1 MKKLIHLA
9 ASKAHPDIWTQPF
22 RDALCAFSDLTV
34 IEEADQ
40 IPLHERAALI
50 REHHIALTSWG
61 ASVLPAELAV
71 NRGHLEYICHLTGT
85 LRQYVP
91 LELID
96 AGLPVTNWGDA
107 PAKPLAE
114 GAMTLLLA
122 TLKDMHRRVQHVH
135 HGGWAPPRR
144 GMSDTLHGLNIG
156 VYGFGL
162 IGRAFVDLLRPFGA
176 VVRIYDPYVTEVPPD
191 CVLVESLDAL
201 FEHSGAIV
209 IHAGLTE
216 ATRGSVTAA
225 LLAKLPDG
233 GILINTARGA
243 IIDQDA
249 LFREL
254 ECGRLRAGLDVLE
267 PDSLPPAHPART
279 WENVIFSAHTIALE
293 WTHTG
298 MHQQLSPIHH
308 IALKNIQRHLDG
320 APLEFL
326 LDRERY
332 LLST

>member
-1 MKKLIHLA
+1 MKNLIHLA
-9 ASKAHPDIWTQPF
+9 ATTAHPDIWTQPF
-22 RDALCAFSDLTV
+22 RDALCVFGDLTV
-34 IEEADQ
+34 IEDADQ

-61 ASVLPAELAV
+61 ASALPAELAV
-71 NRGHLEYICHLTGT
+71 DRGNLEYICNITGT

-91 LELID
+91 LDLID
-96 AGLPVTNWGDA
+96 AGIPVTNWGDA
-107 PAKPLAE
+107 PAKPIAE

-122 TLKDMHRRVQHVH
+122 TLKDLHRRVQLVRN
-135 HGGWAPPRR
+135 GGWAPPRR
-144 GMSDTLHGLNIG
+144 GVGDTLHGMNIG
-156 VYGFGL
+156 VYGFGV

-176 VVRIYDPYVTEVPPD
+176 VVRIYDPYVTDVPAD
-191 CVLVESLDAL
+191 CILVESLDAL
-201 FEHSGAIV
+201 FERSAVIV
-209 IHAGLTE
+209 IHAGLTD

-233 GILINTARGA
+233 GIIINTARGA

-254 ECGRLRAGLDVLE
+254 EQGRLRAGLDVLE
-267 PDSLPPAHPART
+267 PDMLPPDHPART

-293 WTHTG
+293 WAIVG
-298 MHQQLSPIHH
+298 MYQQLSPIQR
-308 IALKNIQRHLDG
+308 IALENIQRHLHG
-320 APLEFL
+320 EPLEFL

-332 LLST
+332 LRST

>member
-9 ASKAHPDIWTQPF
+9 AGKAHPEIWTQPF
-22 RDALCAFSDLTV
+22 REALGAFGDLTV
-34 IEEADQ
+34 IENTDQ
-40 IPLHERAALI
+40 MPLHERANLI

-61 ASVLPAELAV
+61 SNELPAELAS
-71 NRGHLEYICHLTGT
+71 NRGNLEYICNITGT

-96 AGLPVTNWGDA
+96 AGIPMTNWGDA
-107 PAKPLAE
+107 PAKPIAE

-122 TLKDMHRRVQHVH
+122 TLKDLHRRVQLVRS
-135 HGGWAPPRR
+135 GGWVLPRR
-144 GMSDTLHGLNIG
+144 GFSDTLQGLNIG
-156 VYGFGL
+156 VYGFGV
-162 IGRAFVDLLRPFGA
+162 IGRAFEDLLRPFGA
-176 VVRIYDPYVTEVPPD
+176 VVRIYDPYVTEVPLD
-191 CVLVESLDAL
+191 CILVESLDAL
-201 FEHSGAIV
+201 FEQSAAIV

-233 GILINTARGA
+233 GIVINTARGA

-254 ECGRLRAGLDVLE
+254 ERGRLRAGLDVLE
-267 PDSLPPAHPART
+267 PDSLPLDHPART

-293 WTHTG
+293 WSHPG
-298 MHQQLSPIHH
+298 IHQQLSSIQQ
-308 IALKNIQRHLDG
+308 IALKNIQRHLQG
-320 APLEFL
+320 EPLEFV
-326 LDRERY
+326 LDRKRY